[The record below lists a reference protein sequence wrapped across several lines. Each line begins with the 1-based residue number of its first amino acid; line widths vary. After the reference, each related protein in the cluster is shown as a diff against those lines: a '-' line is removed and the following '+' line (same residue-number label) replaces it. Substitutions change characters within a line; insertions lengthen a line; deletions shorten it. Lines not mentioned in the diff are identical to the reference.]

1 MLGMR
6 VFRAGLLVAWV
17 VTMWVSVRAILAMGA
32 GAAGDVF
39 LGDLAH
45 PWRAQFNTDF
55 SIHLLLMAAWIVYRE
70 RRLVGIP
77 FGLAAIVCGG
87 AFSFAYLFVATLTA
101 QDDVRRLLLG
111 NRAAAQPNA

>member
-39 LGDLAH
+39 LGDFAH

-55 SIHLLLMAAWIVYRE
+55 SIHLLLMAGWIAYRE
-70 RRLVGIP
+70 RMLIRAVL
-77 FGLAAIVCGG
+77 FGLAAIVFGG
-87 AFSFAYLFVATLTA
+87 AFSFAYIFIATLTA
-101 QDDVRRLLLG
+101 QGDVRRLLLG
-111 NRAAAQPNA
+111 NQSRSNDV